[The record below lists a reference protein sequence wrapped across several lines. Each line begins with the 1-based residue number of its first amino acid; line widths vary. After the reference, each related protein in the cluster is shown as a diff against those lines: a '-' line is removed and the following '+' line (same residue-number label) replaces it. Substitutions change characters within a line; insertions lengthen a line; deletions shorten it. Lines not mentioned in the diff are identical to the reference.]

1 MSFVIVCL
9 SLPLPLMVSCKLM
22 YQVVTTS
29 RFHSALPSSSCIHVL
44 AGGVTKTRTSVYEVS
59 FPWGKLLEIKFCLLN
74 YIFSISVAIL
84 WSGWRGVGVLL

>member
-1 MSFVIVCL
+1 MGIDVTISSAQCHPTVPEGVSFFIPPGRARSFVIVCL

-44 AGGVTKTRTSVYEVS
+44 AGDVTKTRTSVYDVS
-59 FPWGKLLEIKFCLLN
+59 FP
-74 YIFSISVAIL
+74 
-84 WSGWRGVGVLL
+84 